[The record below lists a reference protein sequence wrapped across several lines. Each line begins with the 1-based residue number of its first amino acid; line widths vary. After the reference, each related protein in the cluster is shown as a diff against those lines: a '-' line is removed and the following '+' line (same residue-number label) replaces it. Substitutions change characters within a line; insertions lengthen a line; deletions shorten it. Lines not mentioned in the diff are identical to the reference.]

1 LIKNR
6 EKREIPGL
14 GRENG
19 AGFER
24 QRRKMKKMR
33 GARVFKQ
40 IT

>member
-19 AGFER
+19 AGVRASE
-24 QRRKMKKMR
+24 KKNEENE
-33 GARVFKQ
+33 GS
-40 IT
+40 